1 MDAALEKQMAGY
13 WWGQFAMPEVAA
25 GLAEPNEWRKA
36 VGVRGLY
43 ALLNG
48 MLIVYVGK
56 AERSIGARVR
66 AHKKEKLTPFTSFSW
81 LDFGDDSE
89 LNLGALEREAIRELD
104 PLYNLRMSGYD
115 MRRLALIGK
124 LHLAEKEKE
133 RSLRNEGLRDE

>member
-1 MDAALEKQMAGY
+1 MDAAVEKQMAGY
-13 WWGQFAMPEVAA
+13 WWGQLTMPEVAEW
-25 GLAEPNEWRKA
+25 AEANQWRKA

-43 ALLNG
+43 ALLKG

-56 AERSIGARVR
+56 TERSIGERVR
-66 AHKKEKLTPFTSFSW
+66 AHKKERLIVFSSFSW
-81 LDFGDDSE
+81 LDFGSDPE
-89 LNLGALEREAIRELD
+89 LDLGALEREAIRELD